1 MSWVSRR
8 TERALRVGLLA
19 LATASCMDQG
29 DLFGPDPEPSDGPL
43 VRLSAA
49 SYDLHSGDRVT
60 LRIED
65 LGDRS
70 GTAELLVLDAHR
82 EVVWRSAR
90 VAVADTV
97 VGVTITGLTEPLIA
111 GSDLVLTASVEAAGV
126 RVYASDDTAAV
137 LTREH
142 AAVRP
147 VRFYPGEV
155 VALDAGRP
163 QSFTLD
169 PATGRVF
176 FAARDRARI
185 GVLDLTGNREV
196 AGTDVP
202 SGPVSLR
209 FVRGRLGALIA
220 DGTEL
225 AVFEA
230 GAELTLRERILLP
243 TLRLDVQT
251 LRVAADSAAPAQ
263 VDTLDGTVRP
273 YANAFAWG
281 CGEAACLAPVAFAGS
296 EVVGAE
302 AGAGLSVM
310 RRIGVGGSR
319 IEPVVVPGYQA
330 GVLPTDTIPSRV
342 RVFASGRGGVDSLVL
357 DRPDRMSCPTLALGG
372 AAFDVSRDAPAVLYV
387 ATPADDGCGDGTRL
401 LRVDNAAADD
411 PRLNPVARRNLLGED
426 RIGEVAEIRVSP
438 DGQYVLVRASD
449 RVHLFDAELR
459 LRATIEMADPSA
471 VAWMEGDARS
481 EYFAIASPA
490 GVALYDTSRRLQVA
504 RVPLG
509 ATRENLLVVWRSGSN
524 VFAAT
529 GPRDRDGIVT
539 ARVPFP

>member
-1 MSWVSRR
+1 MNWVSRR

-43 VRLSAA
+43 VRLSAV

-65 LGDRS
+65 LGDRA

-90 VAVADTV
+90 VEVADTV
-97 VGVTITGLTEPLIA
+97 VGVPITGITEPLIA

-126 RVYASDDTAAV
+126 RVYASDDTSAA

-169 PATGRVF
+169 PVTGRVY

-185 GVLDLTGNREV
+185 GVLDLTENREV

-209 FVRGRLGALIA
+209 FLRGRLGALIA

-263 VDTLDGTVRP
+263 VDTLLGTVRP

-296 EVVGAE
+296 GVVGAE
-302 AGAGLSVM
+302 AGTDLSVM
-310 RRIGVGGSR
+310 RRIGVGGAR
-319 IEPVVVPGYQA
+319 LEPVVVPAYQA
-330 GVLPTDTIPSRV
+330 GLPTDTVPSRV
-342 RVFASGRGGVDSLVL
+342 RVFASGGGGVDSLVS
-357 DRPDRMSCPTLALGG
+357 DRSDRLSCPTLALGG
-372 AAFDVSRDAPAVLYV
+372 PAFDVSRDAPAVLYV
-387 ATPADDGCGDGTRL
+387 ATPAEKGCGDGTRL
-401 LRVDNAAADD
+401 MRVDNAAADD

-438 DGQYVLVRASD
+438 DGQFVLVRATD

-459 LRATIEMADPSA
+459 LRATIEVADPSA
-471 VAWMEGDARS
+471 VAWLEGDARS
-481 EYFAIASPA
+481 EYFAIASPD
-490 GVALYDTSRRLQVA
+490 GVSLYDTARRLQMA

-509 ATRENLLVVWRSGSN
+509 ATRENLLAVWRSGSN
-524 VFAAT
+524 VFAAI